1 MKKRYLCP
9 HCEAVLNPNVKIVL
23 LAKTEDARGLMLLN
37 AKPGDY
43 GLIVDPGVSL
53 EVGEMVE
60 FACPV
65 CRGDLRSAAD
75 PHFVE
80 ILLDRG
86 GESYSKVEFSRI
98 YGKHATFIIDGRQVE
113 AFGEDAP
120 DFEDIN
126 FFGH

>member
-23 LAKTEDARGLMLLN
+23 LAKTEDVRGLMLLN

-43 GLIVDPGVSL
+43 GLIFDPEFSL
-53 EVGEMVE
+53 EEGEMVE

-65 CRGDLRSAAD
+65 CGGDLRSAAD

-80 ILLDRG
+80 ILLDLG
-86 GESYSKVEFSRI
+86 GASYSKVEFSRI
-98 YGKHATFIIDGRQVE
+98 YGEHATFIIDGRQVE